1 MLTAQSIGRKLMF
14 YLHDSYSRE
23 IPLMILT
30 RLLALALLGL
40 TLVACQS
47 AYYGTMERFGVHK
60 RDILVDRVER
70 AQEAQ
75 QEGQEQ
81 FESALEQFRSVRD
94 FDGGELQ
101 EIYNR
106 LNAEFEAS
114 EAAAERIRNRVA
126 SVEDVAEDLFDEW
139 TDELELYSS
148 DSLRRD
154 SEAQLRAT
162 RQRYERLMTAMRRVE
177 SSLDPV
183 LDTLRDNV
191 LYLRHN
197 LNSQAIASLQG
208 ELDTIN
214 TDVERLIRD
223 MQEAIRESRE
233 FIEGMR
239 S

>member
-1 MLTAQSIGRKLMF
+1 MT
-14 YLHDSYSRE
+14 
-23 IPLMILT
+23 LT
-30 RLLALALLGL
+30 RFLTLALLGL
-40 TLVACQS
+40 TLAACQS

-60 RDILVDRVER
+60 RDILVDRVEE

-75 QEGQEQ
+75 EEGQEQ

-101 EIYNR
+101 EVYNR
-106 LNAEFEAS
+106 LNAEFES
-114 EAAAERIRNRVA
+114 SEEAAQRIRDRIA
-126 SVEDVAEDLFDEW
+126 SVEDVAGDLFDEW
-139 TDELELYSS
+139 SDELELYSS

-154 SEAQLRAT
+154 SEEQLRVT
-162 RQRYERLMTAMRRVE
+162 RQRYERLMTAMHRVE
-177 SSLDPV
+177 ASLEPV

-197 LNSQAIASLQG
+197 LNSRAIASLQG
-208 ELDTIN
+208 ELDTIG
-214 TDVERLIRD
+214 TDVDQLIRD

>member
-1 MLTAQSIGRKLMF
+1 
-14 YLHDSYSRE
+14 
-23 IPLMILT
+23 MILI
-30 RLLALALLGL
+30 RMLALALLVL
-40 TLVACQS
+40 SLPACQS
-47 AYYGTMERFGVHK
+47 AYYGTMESFGIHK
-60 RDILVDRVER
+60 RDILVDRVEE

-75 QEGQEQ
+75 EEGQEQ

-101 EIYNR
+101 EVYNR

-114 EAAAERIRNRVA
+114 EAAAERIRNRIA
-126 SVEDVAEDLFDEW
+126 AVETVAEDLFDEW
-139 TDELELYSS
+139 SDELALYSS

-154 SEAQLRAT
+154 SERQLRAT

-177 SSLDPV
+177 SSLEPV

-197 LNSQAIASLQG
+197 LNSRAIASLQG

-214 TDVERLIRD
+214 TDVEQLIGD
-223 MQEAIRESRE
+223 MQEAIRESRA

>member
-1 MLTAQSIGRKLMF
+1 MN
-14 YLHDSYSRE
+14 LHRSLV
-23 IPLMILT
+23 I
-30 RLLALALLGL
+30 AALGL
-40 TLVACQS
+40 TLAACQS

-60 RDILVDRVER
+60 RDILVDRVED

-75 QEGQEQ
+75 EEGQEQ

-101 EIYNR
+101 EVYNR

-114 EAAAERIRNRVA
+114 EAAAERIRDRIG
-126 SVEDVAEDLFDEW
+126 SVETVAEDLFDEW
-139 TDELELYSS
+139 SDELALYTSE
-148 DSLRRD
+148 SLRRD
-154 SEAQLRAT
+154 SEAQLRIT
-162 RQRYERLMTAMRRVE
+162 RQRYEQLMTAMHRVE

-197 LNSQAIASLQG
+197 LNSRAIASLQG
-208 ELDTIN
+208 ELDTIS
-214 TDVERLIRD
+214 TDVDRLIAD
-223 MQEAIRESRE
+223 MQSAISESRE